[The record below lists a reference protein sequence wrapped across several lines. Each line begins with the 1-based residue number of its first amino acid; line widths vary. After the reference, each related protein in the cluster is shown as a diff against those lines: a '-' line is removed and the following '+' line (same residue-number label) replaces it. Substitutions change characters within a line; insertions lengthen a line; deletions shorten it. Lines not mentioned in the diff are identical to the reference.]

1 MSAAAASL
9 HDPAPTIRPANR
21 DGWLTDEQRLAVD
34 HALTGLPLKVEAG
47 AGTGKT
53 TTLVAISKA
62 LVGTGRCRRGLYL
75 AFNRAI
81 AESAGAKLPPEVE
94 SRTAHGL
101 AYRAVGHRFRHRLGR
116 LTGTDL
122 VASEHLTAAPGGLSV
137 AALGNLAL
145 GIVNRFT
152 HSAAPVIGLEH
163 LPESELAPLP
173 DDTARMAMSA
183 AALEVAQHA
192 WQRLAD
198 PHGTLPITH
207 DVYLKLWALTEPQ
220 LPADLI
226 LFDEAQD
233 ANPVLLDLVQ
243 RQAAQ
248 VVWVGDR
255 YQAIYGWRGA
265 VNAMDRIRTPHTCA
279 LTQAFR
285 FGPAIAELANA
296 VIRRLLREPPFLR
309 GNPARS
315 SRITPAAVGPEAV
328 LCRTNG
334 RLVDVLLQQ
343 QVVGTAA
350 ALLGGTGELTALL
363 RDARALKDWRR
374 PATGPLAMFADW
386 ETVEA
391 HAATEAGRDLQTLVK
406 LLQRRDADTLL
417 RATERAGRI
426 PAAEA
431 DVVLATAHKAKGCEW
446 GSVRL
451 ADDFFAPD
459 ERPYPRE
466 EANLLYVAVTRAMDW
481 LDPGGVAGRLGD
493 VSMG

>member
-1 MSAAAASL
+1 M
-9 HDPAPTIRPANR
+9 
-21 DGWLTDEQRLAVD
+21 
-34 HALTGLPLKVEAG
+34 
-47 AGTGKT
+47 
-53 TTLVAISKA
+53 
-62 LVGTGRCRRGLYL
+62 
-75 AFNRAI
+75 
-81 AESAGAKLPPEVE
+81 
-94 SRTAHGL
+94 
-101 AYRAVGHRFRHRLGR
+101 
-116 LTGTDL
+116 
-122 VASEHLTAAPGGLSV
+122 
-137 AALGNLAL
+137 
-145 GIVNRFT
+145 
-152 HSAAPVIGLEH
+152 
-163 LPESELAPLP
+163 
-173 DDTARMAMSA
+173 
-183 AALEVAQHA
+183 
-192 WQRLAD
+192 
-198 PHGTLPITH
+198 TH
-207 DVYLKLWALTEPQ
+207 DIYLKLWALTAPT

-243 RQAAQ
+243 RQSAQ

-296 VIRRLLREPPFLR
+296 VIVRLRREPPFLR

-315 SRITPAAVGPEAV
+315 SRIASGGVGPEAV

-334 RLVDVLLQQ
+334 RLVEVLLQQ
-343 QVVGTAA
+343 QLVGTAA

-363 RDARALKDWRR
+363 RDARALKAWRR

-386 ETVEA
+386 QTVEA

-417 RATERAGRI
+417 RATERAGRV

-446 GSVRL
+446 RSVRL
-451 ADDFFAPD
+451 ADDFFRAD
-459 ERPYPRE
+459 EGPYPRE

-481 LDPGGVAGRLGD
+481 LDPSGVAEILGD
-493 VSMG
+493 AAAG